1 MANPQD
7 RFQPDPNA
15 PVIPPI
21 GANVPGVLQ
30 AGTALDPVSALNDP
44 NSEKFMVE
52 FWVGPN
58 SKRLLMGAP
67 TTESAILTAY
77 FVAVQHFPKI
87 HTFGIWRK
95 TGPKAEDIGDC
106 VCFIPLVNV
115 LKACSKELAE
125 LTSGLSGASVPLEK
139 PPNASFEE
147 IQKKLRTQPR
157 R

>member
-1 MANPQD
+1 MASPQD
-7 RFQPDPNA
+7 RFQPDKNA

-21 GANVPGVLQ
+21 GANVQGVQQ
-30 AGTALDPVSALNDP
+30 AGSALDPVSALNDP

-77 FVAVQHFPKI
+77 FVAVQNFPKV

-95 TGPKAEDIGDC
+95 TGPNAEDIGDC
-106 VCFIPLVNV
+106 VCFVPLANV
-115 LKACSKELAE
+115 LKSCAKELAE
-125 LTSGLSGASVPLEK
+125 LTSPLSGPSVPIK
-139 PPNASFEE
+139 PPEASFEE
-147 IQKKLRTQPR
+147 IQKKIRAQPR